1 MSNLNQPT
9 QLALQVS
16 TNPVDV
22 VHANASI
29 FRDSFAGWLS
39 ENGHVWRRFEQEAD
53 KVWNKGRRHYSAR
66 TIVEVLRHESA
77 LREND
82 PLFKLNDH
90 NTPDMARL
98 YRLLHPQRADL
109 FETRVQRGADRAA

>member
-1 MSNLNQPT
+1 MSNLDQPT
-9 QLALQVS
+9 QLALPVS
-16 TNPVDV
+16 NNAMDV
-22 VHANASI
+22 VHANASML
-29 FRDSFAGWLS
+29 RNGFAAWLS

-53 KVWNKGRRHYSAR
+53 EVWNRGRRHYSAR

-77 LREND
+77 LREKD
-82 PLFKLNDH
+82 PVFKLNDH
-90 NTPDMARL
+90 KTPDMARL

>member
-1 MSNLNQPT
+1 MSNLDRPT
-9 QLALQVS
+9 QLELPEIAS
-16 TNPVDV
+16 PMDV
-22 VHANASI
+22 VHANPSM
-29 FRDSFAGWLS
+29 FRVSFAGWLS
-39 ENGHVWRRFEQEAD
+39 ENGHVLRRFEQEAD
-53 KVWNKGRRHYSAR
+53 RVWNRGRRHYSAR